1 MGGFTSLRQSDF
13 LLHKT
18 EPCNDHYDD
27 DGGEMITLII
37 IMVFFMTMVMKM
49 NPSPIYTIRDT

>member
-1 MGGFTSLRQSDF
+1 
-13 LLHKT
+13 
-18 EPCNDHYDD
+18 
-27 DGGEMITLII
+27 MITLII